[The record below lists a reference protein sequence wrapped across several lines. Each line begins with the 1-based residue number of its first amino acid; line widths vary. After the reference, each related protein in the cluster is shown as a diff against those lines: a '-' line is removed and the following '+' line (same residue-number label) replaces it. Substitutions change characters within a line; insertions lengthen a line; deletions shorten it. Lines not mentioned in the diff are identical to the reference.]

1 MNEVVMVPAD
11 EFNRLSNYYQ
21 GKITESAL
29 LNKAGRLAAEQQ
41 LILEDKSIP
50 DSLAVRM
57 VKPMALEQSQLVKRV
72 RTGTAQPASYEGT
85 EEPEGMAD
93 APIERLLKDVIKKQ
107 APEVIEIES
116 PKKPTGK
123 KKSLKKSTVKKQPYS
138 PRPDKKPKPSTSGYK
153 PAGGYKTP
161 ASSVI
166 PKGLSP
172 AAKKTLKELGWREGD
187 DSPKG
192 GATGRKKLKKT
203 EAEKLQEGFWE
214 AWRKKL
220 DYEEEDD

>member
-1 MNEVVMVPAD
+1 MNEVIMVPNE

-57 VKPMALEQSQLVKRV
+57 VKPIALEQSQLVKRV
-72 RTGTAQPASYEGT
+72 RTGTAQPASYEVT
-85 EEPEGMAD
+85 EDPEGMAD
-93 APIERLLKDVIKKQ
+93 APIERLLKDIIKKQ

-116 PKKPTGK
+116 PKKPTDK
-123 KKSLKKSTVKKQPYS
+123 KKQLKKLTVKKQPYS
-138 PRPDKKPKPSTSGYK
+138 PRPVKKSKPSTS
-153 PAGGYKTP
+153 GYKTP

-166 PKGLSP
+166 SER
-172 AAKKTLKELGWREGD
+172 T
-187 DSPKG
+187 
-192 GATGRKKLKKT
+192 
-203 EAEKLQEGFWE
+203 
-214 AWRKKL
+214 
-220 DYEEEDD
+220 